1 VSRVSTS
8 NLYFQLLLTTIFR
21 SILGPTLGG
30 ALARPVLNYPA
41 LFQPGTIWE
50 RYPYLLP
57 NLVCT
62 VIVSCGVVVGIL
74 FLEETHEE
82 KKHRR
87 DAGLE
92 AGKWIISKFARCT
105 ESKSSRSEKLTVLE
119 EEEVPLLGEDQPPG
133 YRTNFTS
140 PTLGSTISI
149 EPQEPLSLDDTAVVQ
164 RVKPAATKAF
174 TRQVVLNII
183 GYGILA

>member
-1 VSRVSTS
+1 MSRVSS
-8 NLYFQLLLTTIFR
+8 EIPIVLHGADVSR

-30 ALARPVLNYPA
+30 ALARPVLGYPTIFA
-41 LFQPGTIWE
+41 PGTIWD

-74 FLEETHEE
+74 FLEETHAE
-82 KKHRR
+82 KKFRH
-87 DAGLE
+87 DPGLAAGR
-92 AGKWIISKFARCT
+92 WILSKFAPCAN
-105 ESKSSRSEKLTVLE
+105 SKSTRSEKVADLD
-119 EEEVPLLGEDQPPG
+119 EVSSLLSDDLPPG
-133 YRTNFTS
+133 YRTAEAS
-140 PTLGSTISI
+140 PHLPSTPSP
-149 EPQEPLSLDDTAVVQ
+149 EPQETLDLNAPRGVT

-174 TRQVVLNII
+174 TRQVVLNIV